1 MIKILSFLLHKI
13 YELTNVTMN
22 VMGGFQKH
30 NKNEYLIYFLVISNT
45 PVCKFYRGNY
55 TLFL

>member
-1 MIKILSFLLHKI
+1 M
-13 YELTNVTMN
+13 TMN

-30 NKNEYLIYFLVISNT
+30 NKNEYLNYFLVISNT